1 MKPFAILPLLA
12 ILIGST
18 GFHASVDAGA
28 PVDEAIEEQDASVNV
43 RKPSDAIK
51 VCQVGYLVDE
61 TKIAVLTA
69 EPKGRIAVRKS
80 GNHEIVAS
88 LSAGKASFDPDT
100 GDMVRWVDLTEVT
113 NPGSYYLDVEGIGS
127 SFDFSVG
134 NDIFN
139 RPLQMSMLFYTG
151 QRCGTEVKLDG
162 QFAHFHHAR
171 CHTADAVFD
180 PSTGRTGKRSM
191 NGGWHDAGDFGRYM
205 INSGISMGTLLW
217 AYELNAE
224 KLRKFAL
231 MIPESNGPLPHM
243 LAEIRWNLEWML
255 KMQDESGGVWHK
267 ETTAKF
273 PGSILPESDNA
284 PMLIVGSGKS
294 PYLTTQSTGDLVAVA
309 AIAARVYRQFDPDL
323 ADRCLSAAERGW
335 VWLESTPDSHF
346 YANPNGI
353 ETGAYEDDD
362 ASDERL
368 WAATELFRTTGKAP
382 YHDYFLNNYR
392 RFQPMFNPGFPHEW
406 KKVHALGLY
415 GYALEN
421 RQPVDPKVQQEIRRE
436 ALNAADEIASRIS
449 RNGYRVP
456 LTTDN
461 YIWGSNALVGNYGMM
476 LRLANRIS
484 PKPEYANAAQDTL
497 HYLLGRNTFNTS
509 YVTQVGSRWPMNPH
523 HRPSE
528 ADNVNEPWP
537 GMLIGGPNAQDAK
550 EKRPPARQWN
560 DVKENFTTNEVA
572 INWNA
577 PLVFL
582 LVETLPNTDTTP
594 PHP

>member
-1 MKPFAILPLLA
+1 MKPFAIVPLLA

-18 GFHASVDAGA
+18 GFHATVDAGA

-113 NPGSYYLDVEGIGS
+113 DPGSYYLDVEGIGS

>member
-28 PVDEAIEEQDASVNV
+28 PVDEAIEEQDASVSV

-191 NGGWHDAGDFGRYM
+191 NGGWHDAGDFGRYT

-217 AYELNAE
+217 AYELNPE

-231 MIPESNGPLPHM
+231 LIPESNGPLPPM

-436 ALNAADEIASRIS
+436 ALKAADEIASRIS

-528 ADNVNEPWP
+528 ADNVIEPWP

-582 LVETLPNTDTTP
+582 LVETLPNTNTTP

>member
-1 MKPFAILPLLA
+1 MKPFAIVPLLA

-18 GFHASVDAGA
+18 GFHATVDAGA

-88 LSAGKASFDPDT
+88 LSAAKASFDPDT

-113 NPGSYYLDVEGIGS
+113 DPGSYYLDVEGIGS

>member
-1 MKPFAILPLLA
+1 MKPLAILPLLA

-28 PVDEAIEEQDASVNV
+28 PVDEAIEEQDASVSV
-43 RKPSDAIK
+43 RKPSEAIK

-139 RPLQMSMLFYTG
+139 RPLQLSMLFYTG

-191 NGGWHDAGDFGRYM
+191 NGGWHDAGDFGRYT

-217 AYELNAE
+217 AYELNPE

-231 MIPESNGPLPHM
+231 MIPESNGPLPPM

-267 ETTAKF
+267 ETTARF

-284 PMLIVGSGKS
+284 PMLIVGRGKS

-368 WAATELFRTTGKAP
+368 WAATELFRTTGKAT

-421 RQPVDPKVQQEIRRE
+421 RQPVDPNVQQEIRRE
-436 ALNAADEIASRIS
+436 ALKAADEIASRIS

-528 ADNVNEPWP
+528 ADNVIEPWP

>member
-550 EKRPPARQWN
+550 EKKPPARQWN

>member
-1 MKPFAILPLLA
+1 MKPFATLPLLA

-28 PVDEAIEEQDASVNV
+28 PVDEAIEEQDAPVNV

-88 LSAGKASFDPDT
+88 LSAAKASFDPDT

-550 EKRPPARQWN
+550 EKKPPARQWN